1 MYNYFAGKREI
12 LLTMAELSR
21 DRNAGLMAGNGE
33 AGEDW
38 PEIAVGLTGYFRA
51 MLEALDKQSPLG
63 AHGAARL
70 DLELWTETVADE
82 EFRLAMRAGGEAL
95 LVGWRG

>member
-51 MLEALDKQSPLG
+51 MLEALG
-63 AHGAARL
+63 AHGAVRL

>member
-1 MYNYFAGKREI
+1 MV
-12 LLTMAELSR
+12 ELSR

-51 MLEALDKQSPLG
+51 M
-63 AHGAARL
+63 
-70 DLELWTETVADE
+70 
-82 EFRLAMRAGGEAL
+82 RAGGEAL
-95 LVGWRG
+95 LVG